1 MKIVEHSPHT
11 LLLMAR
17 LQIEMLL
24 RLGLIGDEL
33 ALGYRLSGDEYEEAR
48 AMLTDIMSRGEEI
61 DADTWLDVFY
71 TLYNGDAVKVHHVLG
86 QAVSLA
92 TQH

>member
-1 MKIVEHSPHT
+1 MTIVEHSPHV

-24 RLGLIGDEL
+24 RLGLIGEEY
-33 ALGYRLSGDEYEEAR
+33 ALGCRLNGSEYEEAR

-61 DADTWLDVFY
+61 DVDTWLAVFY
-71 TLYNGDAVKVHHVLG
+71 ALYNGNAVKVHHVLG
-86 QAVSLA
+86 QAVLLA
-92 TQH
+92 KMH